1 MIHLIKNAA
10 KRTITVKEDG
20 NTRERVYV
28 NASVSAIDST
38 MYGLYSNDKLVGTFP
53 KDEKYTSIEDETE
66 EKKKDA

>member
-20 NTRERVYV
+20 NTREKVYV
-28 NASVSAIDST
+28 NAVVSSIDST
-38 MYGLYSNDKLVGTFP
+38 MYGLYQNDKLVMTLP
-53 KDEKYTSIEDETE
+53 KDEKHTSIEDAPE